1 MIIMVQHHVRDYD
14 AWKKV
19 FDKHR
24 AIREKYGA
32 IGHLVYRG
40 ADDGNAVTILNHFPS
55 RERAESF
62 AADPS
67 LKEAME
73 EGGVDAVPT
82 VTYLEEAD
90 VLDYTLRVA
99 V

>member
-19 FDKHR
+19 FDEHR
-24 AIREKYGA
+24 AVREKHGA
-32 IGHLVYRG
+32 TGHLVYRG
-40 ADDGNAVTILNHFPS
+40 AEDRNAVTILNHFPS
-55 RERAESF
+55 RQRAESF

-73 EGGVDAVPT
+73 RAGVDGVPT
-82 VTYLEEAD
+82 ITFLEEAEG
-90 VLDYTLRVA
+90 LDYTTRMA
-99 V
+99 M